1 MPILCPMTRIF
12 GKNEPTEIEEAQRAA
27 YRLARYY
34 YAFKYYLYYHVNM
47 KISIDNGLPAMLLY
61 PM

>member
-1 MPILCPMTRIF
+1 MTRIF
-12 GKNEPTEIEEAQRAA
+12 GKNEPTGIKAAQRAA

-34 YAFKYYLYYHVNM
+34 YAFKYYFYYYVNM
-47 KISIDNGLPAMLLY
+47 KISIDNGLPAILLY